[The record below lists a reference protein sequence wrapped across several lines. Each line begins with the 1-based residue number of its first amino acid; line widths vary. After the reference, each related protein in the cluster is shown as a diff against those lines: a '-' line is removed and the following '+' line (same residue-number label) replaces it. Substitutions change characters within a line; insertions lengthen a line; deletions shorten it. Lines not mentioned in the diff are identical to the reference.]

1 MRSRRTAAVVA
12 FLLAAVCGA
21 CGQQAPA
28 APRNPVVESFD
39 VTARAFVELT
49 IATDD
54 QAVKLLDLGASRA
67 ADPALRSFASDLA
80 TVRRAEL
87 TELHAI
93 LGTVPYVNNHEGHD
107 MPGMPTEAELVALAA
122 AADFDAE
129 FTRLV
134 RAHLTESATV
144 AQSGLASIKDERAK
158 AFASAMS
165 RERADALRALG

>member
-1 MRSRRTAAVVA
+1 M
-12 FLLAAVCGA
+12 
-21 CGQQAPA
+21 
-28 APRNPVVESFD
+28 
-39 VTARAFVELT
+39 TARAFVELT

-67 ADPALRSFASDLA
+67 ADPALRRFASDLA
-80 TVRRAEL
+80 TARRAEIK
-87 TELHAI
+87 ELHAI

-165 RERADALRALG
+165 RERAEALRALG